1 MPVRMRMLDA
11 WLAEAERKEARECY
25 VGDALWTVT
34 RLMCKELSVPPLSEL
49 MQESRVRDDRTAED
63 IVAEI
68 VEMLGK

>member
-25 VGDALWTVT
+25 VGDALWTIT

-49 MQESRVRDDRTAED
+49 MSEERVHDDRTAQD
-63 IVAEI
+63 IVNEI
-68 VEMLGK
+68 LVMLEK